1 MSNPVDVNQVTQVR
15 SPRAQAIG
23 EMFPVA
29 AEVLAMSKSHEDRL
43 CSEGSGL
50 VDLGS
55 DIRIIRAQQGDLDRV
70 LEILEEASRWLS
82 SKGLETQW
90 RPGPAFRQ
98 TIKDNVERGDVY
110 VVKDVE
116 GTVGTITLQ
125 WGDKKF
131 WGDLPPDSGYVHKL
145 AIKRSHGGKRLG
157 LRLLQ
162 WAEAKARAEGKK
174 YLRPDCLASNKTI
187 REYYEK
193 AGFIHVR
200 DTLAPGWKASLYE
213 KKL

>member
-1 MSNPVDVNQVTQVR
+1 
-15 SPRAQAIG
+15 
-23 EMFPVA
+23 
-29 AEVLAMSKSHEDRL
+29 
-43 CSEGSGL
+43 L

-55 DIRIIRAQQGDLDRV
+55 DVRIIRAQQGDLDRV

-90 RPGPAFRQ
+90 LPSPAFRQ
-98 TIKDNVERGDVY
+98 TIKNNIEHGDVY

-145 AIKRSHGGKRLG
+145 AIKRSYGGKRLG
-157 LRLLQ
+157 LRMLQ
-162 WAEAKARAEGKK
+162 WAEAKARVEGKR
-174 YLRPDCLASNKTI
+174 YLRLDCLASNKTI
-187 REYYEK
+187 RDYYEK
-193 AGFIHVR
+193 AGFVHVR

>member
-1 MSNPVDVNQVTQVR
+1 M
-15 SPRAQAIG
+15 
-23 EMFPVA
+23 
-29 AEVLAMSKSHEDRL
+29 
-43 CSEGSGL
+43 

-55 DIRIIRAQQGDLDRV
+55 DVRIIRAQQGDLDRV

-90 RPGPAFRQ
+90 LPSPAFRQ
-98 TIKDNVERGDVY
+98 TIKNNIEHGDVY

-157 LRLLQ
+157 LRMLQ
-162 WAEAKARAEGKK
+162 WAEAKARVEGKR
-174 YLRPDCLASNKTI
+174 YLRLDCLASNKTI

-193 AGFIHVR
+193 AGFVHVR
-200 DTLAPGWKASLYE
+200 DTLAPSWKASLYE
-213 KKL
+213 KNL

>member
-1 MSNPVDVNQVTQVR
+1 
-15 SPRAQAIG
+15 
-23 EMFPVA
+23 
-29 AEVLAMSKSHEDRL
+29 
-43 CSEGSGL
+43 L

-55 DIRIIRAQQGDLDRV
+55 DVRIIRAQHGDLDRV

-90 RPGPAFRQ
+90 LPSPAFRQ
-98 TIKDNVERGDVY
+98 TIKNNIERGDVY

-125 WGDKKF
+125 WSDKKF

-145 AIKRSHGGKRLG
+145 AIKRSYGGKRLG
-157 LRLLQ
+157 LRMLQ
-162 WAEAKARAEGKK
+162 WAEAKARVEGKR
-174 YLRPDCLASNKTI
+174 YLRLDCLASNKTI

-193 AGFIHVR
+193 AGFVHVR

-213 KKL
+213 KDL